1 MLFESYIGAQKYRS
15 GLLERYF
22 APVKGFLEELLG
34 LFYGR
39 IKPFYSHGAR
49 GERVT
54 RASRCDSAPQA
65 ARHHGMMRGGNEYRF
80 YTFPTGENYRACH
93 AGL

>member
-1 MLFESYIGAQKYRS
+1 MKRC
-15 GLLERYF
+15 F
-22 APVKGFLEELLG
+22 APIKGFFEGLLG

-65 ARHHGMMRGGNEYRF
+65 ARHHGMICGGDEYRF
-80 YTFPTGENYRACH
+80 YTFPGGDNYKACH
-93 AGL
+93 AGA

>member
-22 APVKGFLEELLG
+22 APVKGFFVGLLG

-49 GERVT
+49 GGSVL
-54 RASRCDSAPQA
+54 PVPA
-65 ARHHGMMRGGNEYRF
+65 AATLLRRPRG
-80 YTFPTGENYRACH
+80 TTA
-93 AGL
+93 